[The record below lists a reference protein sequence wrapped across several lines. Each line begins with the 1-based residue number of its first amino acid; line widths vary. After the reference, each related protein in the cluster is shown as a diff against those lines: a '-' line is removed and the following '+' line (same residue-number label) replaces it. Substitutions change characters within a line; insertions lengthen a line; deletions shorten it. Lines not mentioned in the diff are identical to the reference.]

1 MQSVSD
7 VDMDYY
13 VAQVLTA
20 LKRDLLLVESFVS
33 DMLSFNFGKHEFS
46 ISERTKNLEERLVA
60 IFVSDKYDCCCY

>member
-33 DMLSFNFGKHEFS
+33 DMLSFNFGKNKFS
-46 ISERTKNLEERLVA
+46 ISERTKNLEH
-60 IFVSDKYDCCCY
+60 D